1 MTFFFTFL
9 YLITTVTVHI
19 RLLSLLRFLLQLTAP
34 LADSREI
41 KGSFIKTILGT
52 IKAVFTEILK
62 KMKSKLTFN
71 FLPFLMN
78 SGLLT

>member
-9 YLITTVTVHI
+9 YLIIIVTVHI
-19 RLLSLLRFLLQLTAP
+19 RLLSLLSFLLQSTGP

-62 KMKSKLTFN
+62 KLRAN
-71 FLPFLMN
+71 
-78 SGLLT
+78 